1 MTSISTSTISA
12 SNLSCV
18 PYVPQA
24 ISYALVAMQ
33 PLANRLAELSS
44 VCAHLS
50 QADCS
55 EIELKKLELLQQ
67 VEACEEGLEE
77 LIIGTVADIN
87 LLFCHLS
94 AYLQIEGQRVETAAL
109 KASSPSDT
117 TLKAR
122 LSKLETDSNFANGT
136 LQMQIKALKLN
147 PSNLYANGLLCTD
160 KLLDACVDKLRKL
173 QKRWTDN
180 RTQAQEQLLQIQ
192 MESIYASAADS
203 LIDICHAGLKEQIT
217 IDPLPQQQEDALS
230 AMTTCLDFPYSGAWP
245 ALAQCKA
252 STFHTEA

>member
-55 EIELKKLELLQQ
+55 EIELKKLELLQ
-67 VEACEEGLEE
+67 
-77 LIIGTVADIN
+77 
-87 LLFCHLS
+87 
-94 AYLQIEGQRVETAAL
+94 QRVETAAL

-180 RTQAQEQLLQIQ
+180 RTQAQELLLQIQ

-203 LIDICHAGLKEQIT
+203 LIDICQAGLKEQIT